1 MKIKVLKHCLGD
13 EWIEKVGSE
22 VFFCAVIESDF
33 NDTDINVRGTVPGIA
48 RKKGKDIARTF
59 FREIVSFFE
68 AHKTEMSMLDTV
80 AEKIF
85 RIIATVEDDDTV
97 LINIERFQIF

>member
-1 MKIKVLKHCLGD
+1 MKEQLYV
-13 EWIEKVGSE
+13 
-22 VFFCAVIESDF
+22 ESL
-33 NDTDINVRGTVPGIA
+33 TVKETNREAIQKFSA
-48 RKKGKDIARTF
+48 TKKGKGLEKYLKNLAWKED
-59 FREIVSFFE
+59 
-68 AHKTEMSMLDTV
+68 MSMLYTI

>member
-1 MKIKVLKHCLGD
+1 
-13 EWIEKVGSE
+13 
-22 VFFCAVIESDF
+22 
-33 NDTDINVRGTVPGIA
+33 
-48 RKKGKDIARTF
+48 
-59 FREIVSFFE
+59 
-68 AHKTEMSMLDTV
+68 MSMLYTI

>member
-1 MKIKVLKHCLGD
+1 MGD

-22 VFFCAVIESDF
+22 VFFCTVIESDF
-33 NDTDINVRGTVPGIA
+33 NDTDINVLGIA

-59 FREIVSFFE
+59 FREMVSFFE
-68 AHKTEMSMLDTV
+68 AHKTEMPMLDTV

-97 LINIERFQIF
+97 VINIERFQTF